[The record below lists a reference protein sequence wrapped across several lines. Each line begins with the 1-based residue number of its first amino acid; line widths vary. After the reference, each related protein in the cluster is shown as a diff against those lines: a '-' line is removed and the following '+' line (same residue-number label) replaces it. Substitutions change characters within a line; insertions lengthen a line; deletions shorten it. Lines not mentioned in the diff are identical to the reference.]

1 MPAPA
6 SESSRLAR
14 LLARWPWKSS
24 VIGTLI
30 VFVLGY
36 LLGAW
41 LSAGGDTPQ
50 KPPSEKQDHS
60 QHAGHGPAAGG
71 SAGAMS
77 MSMRRITLTPEAV
90 ALMNIET
97 ARVQRRYVTN
107 VVRLVGKVDYDE
119 TRLKYITAWV
129 PGRLD
134 RLFVDFTGVE
144 VAKGD
149 HLVLIYSEELYSAQQ
164 ELIQAVRS
172 AKQLGGGTLGGVGAN
187 LVRAARE
194 KLRLLGLTE
203 EQIRQIEQRGEPVT
217 HLTIYS
223 PIGGTVIEK
232 LRQEGDRVRL
242 GDRIYT
248 VADLSQVWIKLDAY
262 ESDLVWLRYGQEVRF
277 TTEAYPGEVF
287 RGRIAFIDPV
297 LDQRTRTAKVRVNVP
312 NQHGKLKPEMFVHGE
327 IRALIATGGRVLD
340 PELSGKWICKMH
352 PEVIEP
358 KPGKCRI
365 CGMTL
370 VSTEELGYVAPTASE
385 TDKPLVIPVSAPL
398 VTGTRAIVYVKVAD
412 APGPTFE
419 GREVVLGPRAG
430 NYYLVRHGLKEG
442 ELVVTRGNFTLDSE
456 VQIQAKPSMM
466 TPEGGGGGG
475 HDHGGHSGGKKPAG
489 GQAALFVSEEFRRE
503 AQGLLETYEVVRE
516 AIRSGNMERIRAA
529 FWLFGATLEDVHSEL
544 LQGHAL
550 MLWLDLR
557 MMLRNDVVLGREVQ
571 QLHEARRIFK
581 QLTEHIDRL
590 RRQLLA
596 VPQPKQKPGQDDHSA
611 HKDHGSSQ
619 SAPAKHEHEH

>member
-1 MPAPA
+1 MPSSNSA
-6 SESSRLAR
+6 SRRLAALWTR
-14 LLARWPWKSS
+14 FSGKARMLAA
-24 VIGTLI
+24 VVL
-30 VFVLGY
+30 FVLGY
-36 LLGAW
+36 LVGNWFA
-41 LSAGGDTPQ
+41 AGEE
-50 KPPSEKQDHS
+50 KPPEQPGPGKTS
-60 QHAGHGPAAGG
+60 QPGAHAGHGAGG
-71 SAGAMS
+71 GAGPMS
-77 MSMRRITLTPEAV
+77 MSMRRITVTPEAA

-172 AKQLGGGTLGGVGAN
+172 ARQLGGGSLGNVGSN

-194 KLRLLGLTE
+194 KLRLLGLTD
-203 EQIRQIEQRGEPVT
+203 EQIRRIEQRGEPVT

-248 VADLSQVWIKLDAY
+248 VADLSQVWVKMDAY

-297 LDQRTRTAKVRVNVP
+297 LDKKTRTAKVRVNVS
-312 NQHGKLKPEMFVHGE
+312 NEHGKLKPEMFVHGE
-327 IRALIATGGRVLD
+327 IRALIASGGRVLD

-352 PEVIEP
+352 PEVIDP

-385 TDKPLVIPVSAPL
+385 ADKPLVIPVSAPL
-398 VTGTRAIVYVKVAD
+398 ITGQRAIVYVKVPD
-412 APGPTFE
+412 APAPTFE
-419 GREVVLGPRAG
+419 GREIVLGPRAG
-430 NYYLVRHGLKEG
+430 DYYLVRHGLKEG

-475 HDHGGHSGGKKPAG
+475 HDHGGHSGGKKPTG

-503 AQGLLETYEVVRE
+503 AQALLETYEVVRE
-516 AIRSGNMERIRAA
+516 AVRSGNMERIRAA

-557 MMLRNDVVLGREVQ
+557 MMLRNDVVLGREVK

-596 VPQPKQKPGQDDHSA
+596 VPRPKQKPGQDDKDA
-611 HKDHGSSQ
+611 HQNHGSSQ
-619 SAPAKHEHEH
+619 SAPAQDKHEH